1 MRNIEGELRRIPGV
15 WLAIGA
21 LIALV
26 VVLVLLSGLRVAQE
40 YQRGVVFRLG
50 RLKGQKGPGLYWII
64 PLIDRQRVVDSR
76 TVELGAIT
84 DDTLLPISVKPE
96 EICIMVAGGPGTH
109 SVYVPCFGN
118 SFAATQEI
126 RN

>member
-1 MRNIEGELRRIPGV
+1 MFVIIAITIAFGLAGFRI
-15 WLAIGA
+15 
-21 LIALV
+21 
-26 VVLVLLSGLRVAQE
+26 AQE